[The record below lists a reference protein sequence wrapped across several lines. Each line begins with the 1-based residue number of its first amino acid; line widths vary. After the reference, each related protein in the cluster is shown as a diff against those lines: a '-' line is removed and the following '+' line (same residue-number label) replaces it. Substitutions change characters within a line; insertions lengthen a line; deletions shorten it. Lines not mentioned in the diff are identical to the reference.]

1 VFVQQGTVN
10 AGTVN
15 TCNTVGTITFGVTNI
30 TFAEISS
37 SQIYSAGTGL
47 TLSGTQFSLTNPVA
61 TTLGGTGLA
70 TFGAANRAIY
80 SSGTTTLVAGTL
92 PHEAGGT
99 GFTSYTDGQ
108 LLIGKSS
115 DGSLAKGTLTAGTS
129 ISISNGSGS
138 ITVTNTAPDQTVT
151 LTGGGTTT
159 ITGAY
164 PNFNITSADQFV
176 GTVTSVSGTG
186 TVNGITLTGTVTS
199 SGSLTLGG
207 TLSGVDLT
215 SQITGTLPV
224 GNGGTGASTL
234 TAKTILLGNGTS
246 AIQTL
251 SPGSS
256 GQVVQSNGTD
266 WVSASIPVIN
276 FTSVKTS
283 NYNAVNNEG
292 VLCNTSGGAF
302 TVTLPSSPSSG
313 NQVIILDVGNAFGT
327 NNLTVGRSGST
338 IAGLAEDLVL
348 DITGVSVQLL
358 YDGTTWEV
366 YAQIGAN
373 GGAVVTLN
381 STQTLTNKTIA
392 FASNTLTGV
401 APLASPTFSGTVS
414 DGLGKIRA
422 VPQTGAAKT
431 GSYTL
436 ATGDVGTFVYV
447 STGGSVVIPNS
458 TFAVGDIVSIYNDTT
473 GNITVTCSTST
484 AYIAG
489 TNTNK
494 TSVTLAT
501 RGVATILFTAAT
513 SCVISGNVT

>member
-1 VFVQQGTVN
+1 
-10 AGTVN
+10 
-15 TCNTVGTITFGVTNI
+15 
-30 TFAEISS
+30 
-37 SQIYSAGTGL
+37 
-47 TLSGTQFSLTNPVA
+47 
-61 TTLGGTGLA
+61 
-70 TFGAANRAIY
+70 
-80 SSGTTTLVAGTL
+80 
-92 PHEAGGT
+92 
-99 GFTSYTDGQ
+99 
-108 LLIGKSS
+108 
-115 DGSLAKGTLTAGTS
+115 
-129 ISISNGSGS
+129 
-138 ITVTNTAPDQTVT
+138 

-164 PNFNITSADQFV
+164 PSFNITSADQFV
-176 GTVTSVSGTG
+176 GTVTSVGGTG

-199 SGSLTLGG
+199 TGSLTLGG

-246 AIQTL
+246 AVQTL

-266 WVSASIPVIN
+266 WVAASIPVVT

-414 DGLGKIRA
+414 DALGKMRA

-436 ATGDVGTFVYV
+436 VTGDVGTFVYV